1 MSPTMVTGFRV
12 PSSKVIEIGFSND
25 VVFENKLESKVMLPL
40 ALVSMI

>member
-12 PSSKVIEIGFSND
+12 PSGKVIEIGFSND
-25 VVFENKLESKVMLPL
+25 VLENKLESKVMLPL